1 MQRILIIILIILL
14 SHCSFDNKSGIW
26 QNEQNLSKKDE
37 RFKDFKKFYTQ
48 LESYNKIKKPNNSL
62 KIEIAASI
70 SNSIWPDEYYKNS
83 NNLDNFNYKN
93 NKGKYM

>member
-37 RFKDFKKFYTQ
+37 RFKDFKKVLHTTR
-48 LESYNKIKKPNNSL
+48 SYNKIKKPNNSL
-62 KIEIAASI
+62 KIEIAALYQI
-70 SNSIWPDEYYKNS
+70 LFGQMNITKIQIT
-83 NNLDNFNYKN
+83 
-93 NKGKYM
+93 

>member
-37 RFKDFKKFYTQ
+37 RFKDFKKSFTH
-48 LESYNKIKKPNNSL
+48 NSSHTT
-62 KIEIAASI
+62 K
-70 SNSIWPDEYYKNS
+70 
-83 NNLDNFNYKN
+83 
-93 NKGKYM
+93 

>member
-48 LESYNKIKKPNNSL
+48 LEVIQQNKKT
-62 KIEIAASI
+62 EQ
-70 SNSIWPDEYYKNS
+70 
-83 NNLDNFNYKN
+83 
-93 NKGKYM
+93 